1 MSKRRQILLGSFSFS
16 VYMCLCVFPLWHVTS
31 CQVITFTCK
40 MGHVA
45 RTVNTRERR
54 KRKSDALLLFFF
66 FLRLPG
72 AATVADAVMSV
83 APFPA
88 ALQQTSKATVFS
100 ALHRT
105 KNLLPQH
112 FFFFSIM
119 FYNVSRGL
127 KCAYESEPPASY
139 TPLLSSLTVSS
150 PFCHSPCFSFF
161 FLVVV

>member
-1 MSKRRQILLGSFSFS
+1 
-16 VYMCLCVFPLWHVTS
+16 
-31 CQVITFTCK
+31 

-45 RTVNTRERR
+45 CMVDTRERR
-54 KRKSDALLLFFF
+54 KRKSDALFFF

-100 ALHRT
+100 ALYRT
-105 KNLLPQH
+105 RNLLPQN

-119 FYNVSRGL
+119 FYNVCRGL
-127 KCAYESEPPASY
+127 KCVYESEPPASY

>member
-1 MSKRRQILLGSFSFS
+1 
-16 VYMCLCVFPLWHVTS
+16 
-31 CQVITFTCK
+31 

-45 RTVNTRERR
+45 RTVDTRERR
-54 KRKSDALLLFFF
+54 KRKSDALFFFF

-105 KNLLPQH
+105 RNLLPQ
-112 FFFFSIM
+112 
-119 FYNVSRGL
+119 N
-127 KCAYESEPPASY
+127 
-139 TPLLSSLTVSS
+139 
-150 PFCHSPCFSFF
+150 FF
-161 FLVVV
+161 FLFNRVL